1 MYISFFTKYNNFVI
15 QIKKEG
21 DTLPANKNEYM
32 YKYAKE
38 KLKRIPLDV
47 HKKKYDEIK
56 AAADPVGEPVNG
68 YIKTAIDMRME
79 NDKLL
84 SNPSSVYNPPLLEN
98 PATTTKQKKQYQ
110 PFTNE
115 DATKIDLQKLLKN
128 IPYQLE
134 IANNFGMDVL
144 ASLMEKARQQQE
156 SYVQK

>member
-1 MYISFFTKYNNFVI
+1 MFI
-15 QIKKEG
+15 
-21 DTLPANKNEYM
+21 
-32 YKYAKE
+32 
-38 KLKRIPLDV
+38 
-47 HKKKYDEIK
+47 KKYDEIK
-56 AAADPVGEPVNG
+56 AVADAVGEPVNG

-84 SNPSSVYNPPLLEN
+84 SNPSPVYNPPLLEN
-98 PATTTKQKKQYQ
+98 SATTTKQKKQYQ
-110 PFTNE
+110 PFTDE

-156 SYVQK
+156 PHVQE